1 MADVVGQQHLP
12 RPEGY
17 QAVRGRVFILSGP
30 SGVGKNSVI
39 DELKRQQFP
48 LSFPPTVTTRR
59 PREGEVD
66 GVDYLFVDDPTFF
79 RLRDHDELLEWA
91 VVHDNN
97 YGIPRRG
104 VRDALRRGNDVL
116 LPPDV
121 QGGETLR
128 RKMPGAI
135 FIFLAPPS
143 LEELRPRLIQRGTDS
158 PEEMTKRLRTAQLE
172 MEYWPRYDYLV
183 RNHSHRLAEAVD
195 AIKAIITAE
204 RHRVN
209 PRLVSL

>member
-1 MADVVGQQHLP
+1 LADETT
-12 RPEGY
+12 RAAESY
-17 QAVRGRVFILSGP
+17 ETVRGRLFILSGP

-39 DELKRQQFP
+39 EELKRQGFP

-59 PREGEVD
+59 RRENEVD
-66 GVDYLFVDDPTFF
+66 GIDYLFVDEPSFF
-79 RLRDHDELLEWA
+79 RMRDNDELLEWA

-97 YGIPRRG
+97 YGIPRQG
-104 VRDALRRGNDVL
+104 VREALRRGNDVM

-128 RKMPGAI
+128 RKVPGGI
-135 FIFLAPPS
+135 FIFLAPPT
-143 LEELRPRLIQRGTDS
+143 LDELRPRLMNRGTES
-158 PEEMTKRLRTAQLE
+158 PNELAKRLSNAQEEMQ
-172 MEYWPRYDYLV
+172 YWPRYDYIV
-183 RNHSHRLAEAVD
+183 RNHAGRLDDAVE
-195 AIKAIITAE
+195 AIKAIVTAE

>member
-1 MADVVGQQHLP
+1 LADETT
-12 RPEGY
+12 RAAESY
-17 QAVRGRVFILSGP
+17 QTVRGRLFILSGP

-39 DELKRQQFP
+39 EELKRQGFP

-59 PREGEVD
+59 RRENEVD
-66 GVDYLFVDDPTFF
+66 GIDYLFVDEPSFF
-79 RLRDHDELLEWA
+79 RMRDNDELLEWA

-97 YGIPRRG
+97 YGIPRQG
-104 VRDALRRGNDVL
+104 VREALRRGNDVM

-128 RKMPGAI
+128 RKVPGGI
-135 FIFLAPPS
+135 FIFLAPPT
-143 LEELRPRLIQRGTDS
+143 LDELRPRLMNRGTES
-158 PEEMTKRLRTAQLE
+158 PNELAKRLSNAQEEMQ
-172 MEYWPRYDYLV
+172 YWPRYDYIV
-183 RNHSHRLAEAVD
+183 RNHAGRLDDAVE
-195 AIKAIITAE
+195 AIKAIVTAE

>member
-1 MADVVGQQHLP
+1 MAEAPGGLE
-12 RPEGY
+12 RYET
-17 QAVRGRVFILSGP
+17 VRGRLFILSGP

-39 DELKRQQFP
+39 DELKRQGFP

-59 PREGEVD
+59 RRENEVD
-66 GVDYLFVDDPTFF
+66 GVDYLFVDEATFF
-79 RLRDHDELLEWA
+79 RMRDNDELLEWA

-97 YGIPRRG
+97 YGIPRQG
-104 VRDALRRGNDVL
+104 VREALRRGADVM

-128 RKMPGAI
+128 RKVPGAI
-135 FIFLAPPS
+135 FIFLAPPT
-143 LEELRPRLIQRGTDS
+143 LDELRPRLVNRGTES
-158 PEEMTKRLRTAQLE
+158 PDELDKRLRNAQDE
-172 MEYWPRYDYLV
+172 MQYFPRYDYIV
-183 RNHSHRLAEAVD
+183 RNHGGRLHDAVE
-195 AIKAIITAE
+195 AIKAIVIAE